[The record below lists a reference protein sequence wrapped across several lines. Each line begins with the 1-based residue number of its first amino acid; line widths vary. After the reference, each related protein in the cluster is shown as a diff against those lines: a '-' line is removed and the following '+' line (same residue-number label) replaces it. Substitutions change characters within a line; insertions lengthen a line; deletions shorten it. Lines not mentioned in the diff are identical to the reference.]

1 MLGGGSFLTQNK
13 ILPGSYINFVSKNTG
28 INVFGERGV
37 VAIGIPM
44 NWGQYLMKEITK
56 EDFMNN
62 SLSLFGYEYNAP
74 ELISIRE
81 VFRNAK
87 KIIFYN
93 LNRNNAYSSS
103 CTYGTSKNF
112 GIRSNDLKIS
122 IATNVDNTSKKDV
135 KLYLGDSLVFSQ
147 TASNSSE
154 LEANEYVNWK
164 GNISLQNT
172 ALTNF
177 TGGKNGSFTGSTVTS
192 FLSQLE
198 SYSFNSLVIMVDNGD
213 IENIVIAYTKR
224 MRDEIGKKFQCIT
237 INNPDD
243 YEGNICVYNS
253 LNDDDYGSSYIMAW
267 VAGAIA
273 ACPVNKSLTNKLYDG
288 EHSIDTEYT
297 QTTFED
303 AIKNG
308 NFCFHNV
315 NGETR
320 VLLDINTLKTTTSE
334 KGEDF
339 KDNQTVRICD
349 QIAGDV
355 AEIFNNYYLGKVP
368 NDNAGRNSL
377 WCDIVKHHQKLKDIR
392 AIDDFDETAITVAK
406 GEDNKSVVITD
417 CITPANAMTKLYMT
431 VTIE

>member
-93 LNRNNAYSSS
+93 LNRNNASYSS

-154 LEANEYVNWK
+154 LEKNEYVNWK

-253 LNDDDYGSSYIMAW
+253 LNDDDYDSSYIMAW

-288 EHSIDTEYT
+288 EHSIDTEYK
-297 QTTFED
+297 QATFEN
-303 AIKNG
+303 AIKSG
-308 NFCFHNV
+308 YLCFHNV

-339 KDNQTVRICD
+339 KDNQTVRVCD
-349 QIAGDV
+349 QIAGDI

-406 GEDNKSVVITD
+406 GDDNKSVVITD

>member
-93 LNRNNAYSSS
+93 LNRNNAYFSS

-154 LEANEYVNWK
+154 LEDNEYVNWK

-192 FLSQLE
+192 FLNQLE

-213 IENIVIAYTKR
+213 IEDIVIAYTKR
-224 MRDEIGKKFQCIT
+224 MRDEIGKKFQCVT
-237 INNPDD
+237 INNSGDH
-243 YEGNICVYNS
+243 EGNICVYNS

-297 QTTFED
+297 QATFESV
-303 AIKNG
+303 IKSG
-308 NFCFHNV
+308 DFCFHNV

-339 KDNQTVRICD
+339 KDNQTVRVCD

-355 AEIFNNYYLGKVP
+355 AEIFNNYYLGKIP

-392 AIDDFDETAITVAK
+392 AFDDFDETAITVAK
-406 GEDNKSVVITD
+406 GDDNKSVVITD

>member
-93 LNRNNAYSSS
+93 LNRNNAYFSS

-154 LEANEYVNWK
+154 LEDNEYVNWK

-192 FLSQLE
+192 FLNQLE

-213 IENIVIAYTKR
+213 IEDIVIAYTKR
-224 MRDEIGKKFQCIT
+224 MRDEIGKKFQCVT
-237 INNPDD
+237 INNSGDH
-243 YEGNICVYNS
+243 EGNICVYNS

-297 QTTFED
+297 QATFESV
-303 AIKNG
+303 IKSG
-308 NFCFHNV
+308 DFCFHNV

-339 KDNQTVRICD
+339 KDNQTVRVCD
-349 QIAGDV
+349 QIAGDI

>member
-37 VAIGIPM
+37 VAIAIPM
-44 NWGQYLMKEITK
+44 NWGQMSIKEITK

-62 SLSLFGYEYNAP
+62 SLSLFGYEYNSP

-93 LNRNNAYSSS
+93 LNSNNSSYSN
-103 CTYGTSKNF
+103 CTYGHSKSF

-122 IATNVDNTSKKDV
+122 ISTNLDNPAKKDV
-135 KLYLGDSLVFSQ
+135 KLYLGDTLVFSQ
-147 TASNSSE
+147 TASNTSE
-154 LEANEYVNWK
+154 LEENEYVNWQK
-164 GNISLQNT
+164 NLELQNT

-177 TGGKNGSFTGSTVTS
+177 TGGKNGSFTGSTVTY
-192 FLSQLE
+192 FLNLLE
-198 SYSFNSLVIMVDNGD
+198 SYSFNTVVVMVDDSD
-213 IENIVIAYTKR
+213 IANIVIAYTKR
-224 MRDEIGKKFQCIT
+224 MRDEVGKKFQCIT
-237 INNPDD
+237 INNSGD
-243 YEGNICVYNS
+243 YEGNISVYNA
-253 LNDDDYGSSYIMAW
+253 LNDDDYGNIYIMAW

-288 EHSIDTEYT
+288 EHFIDTEYT
-297 QTTFED
+297 QTTFENV
-303 AIKNG
+303 IKSG
-308 NFCFHNV
+308 YFCFHNV

-320 VLLDINTLKTTTSE
+320 VLLDINSLKTTTSE

-406 GEDNKSVVITD
+406 GDNNKSVVITD

>member
-44 NWGQYLMKEITK
+44 NWGQYLIKEITK

-93 LNRNNAYSSS
+93 LNRNNASYSS

-154 LEANEYVNWK
+154 LEKNEYVNWK

-177 TGGKNGSFTGSTVTS
+177 TGGKNGSFTGSNVTS
-192 FLSQLE
+192 FLNQLE

-213 IENIVIAYTKR
+213 IEDIVIAYTKR

-237 INNPDD
+237 INNSGD

-253 LNDDDYGSSYIMAW
+253 LNDDDYDSYYIMAW
-267 VAGAIA
+267 VAGAVA

-297 QTTFED
+297 QATFESI
-303 AIKNG
+303 IKSG
-308 NFCFHNV
+308 DFCFHNV

-320 VLLDINTLKTTTSE
+320 VLLDINTLTTTTSE

-406 GEDNKSVVITD
+406 GDDNKSVVITD
-417 CITPANAMTKLYMT
+417 CITPANSMTKLYMT

>member
-93 LNRNNAYSSS
+93 LNRNNAYFSS

-154 LEANEYVNWK
+154 LEDNEYVNWK

-192 FLSQLE
+192 FLNQLE

-213 IENIVIAYTKR
+213 IEDIVIAYTKR
-224 MRDEIGKKFQCIT
+224 MRDEIGKKFQCVT
-237 INNPDD
+237 INNSGDH
-243 YEGNICVYNS
+243 EGNICVYNS

-297 QTTFED
+297 QATFESV
-303 AIKNG
+303 IKSG
-308 NFCFHNV
+308 DFCFHNV

-339 KDNQTVRICD
+339 KDNQTVRVCD

-392 AIDDFDETAITVAK
+392 AFDDFDETAITVAK
-406 GEDNKSVVITD
+406 GDDNKSVVITD

>member
-93 LNRNNAYSSS
+93 LNRNNAYFSS

-154 LEANEYVNWK
+154 LEDNEYVNWK

-192 FLSQLE
+192 FLNQLE

-213 IENIVIAYTKR
+213 IEDIVIAYTKR
-224 MRDEIGKKFQCIT
+224 MRDEIGKKFQCVT
-237 INNPDD
+237 INNSGDH
-243 YEGNICVYNS
+243 EGNICVYNS

-297 QTTFED
+297 QATFESV
-303 AIKNG
+303 IKSG
-308 NFCFHNV
+308 DFCFHNV

-339 KDNQTVRICD
+339 KDNQTVRVCD
-349 QIAGDV
+349 QIAGDI

-406 GEDNKSVVITD
+406 GDDNKSVVITD

>member
-44 NWGQYLMKEITK
+44 NWGQYLIKEITK

-93 LNRNNAYSSS
+93 LNRNNASYSS

-154 LEANEYVNWK
+154 LEKNEYVNWK

-192 FLSQLE
+192 FLNQLE

-213 IENIVIAYTKR
+213 IEDIVIAYTKR
-224 MRDEIGKKFQCIT
+224 MRDEIGKKFQCVT
-237 INNPDD
+237 INNSGDH
-243 YEGNICVYNS
+243 EGNICVYNS

-297 QTTFED
+297 QATFESV
-303 AIKNG
+303 IKSG
-308 NFCFHNV
+308 DFCFHNV

-320 VLLDINTLKTTTSE
+320 VLLDINTLTTTTSE

-406 GEDNKSVVITD
+406 GDDNKSVVITD
-417 CITPANAMTKLYMT
+417 CITPANSMTKLYMT